1 MTARFI
7 DMLVQRSPRE
17 RVLLGILIFVFLPV
31 VVFFALLLPLRDA
44 QGIAKHQQQDA
55 IALHRWVNERV
66 FEKNTM
72 AQAPK
77 NALVDPIG
85 SSAIEQSLI
94 DAGLRDAISDLSAS
108 EDGTIDLRFDL
119 VRFTT
124 LANWI
129 SANSR
134 TWGYA
139 MTNFR
144 FEATQTDG
152 KVSATLTLSPQI

>member
-1 MTARFI
+1 MTAHFI
-7 DMLVQRSPRE
+7 DMLLQRSPRE
-17 RVLLGILIFVFLPV
+17 RVLLGLLVFVFLPIV
-31 VVFFALLLPLRDA
+31 IFFAILLPLRDA
-44 QGIAKHQQQDA
+44 QDAAKLQQKEA

-66 FEKNTM
+66 FEKTSM

-77 NALVDPIG
+77 TVAVDPIG
-85 SSAIEQSLI
+85 SSAVEQSLI

-124 LANWI
+124 LTNWI
-129 SANSR
+129 SANNR

-144 FEATQTDG
+144 FEATQTEG
-152 KVSATLTLSPQI
+152 KVSAILTLSPQT

>member
-7 DMLVQRSPRE
+7 DMLLQRSPRE
-17 RVLLGILIFVFLPV
+17 RALLGLLIFVFLPI
-31 VVFFALLLPLRDA
+31 VVFFSLLLPLRDA
-44 QGIAKHQQQDA
+44 QDTAKQQQQDA

-66 FEKNTM
+66 LEKSNL
-72 AQAPK
+72 AQAPD
-77 NALVDPIG
+77 NVEVDPIG

-94 DAGLRDAISDLSAS
+94 DAGLRSAISDLSVS
-108 EDGTIDLRFDL
+108 DDGTIDLRFEQ

-129 SANSR
+129 SANNR

-139 MTNFR
+139 MASFR
-144 FEATQTDG
+144 FEATQTTG
-152 KVSATLTLSPQI
+152 KVSATLTLSPQT